1 MKIPLVSADIFMV
14 LLRLRALKRY
24 RTMVYEY
31 QIYCDEYR
39 HLQRGPFSQD
49 VKGRMIM
56 LEQEIIKLKRLL
68 AEYSLDVLEICYAA
82 EVETQVTI
90 EDGGYFSYNAILD
103 ITNLNGA
110 KPYIFDNCLNIL
122 DRTIGQ
128 HKGYRMLSTVFILLI
143 PISYSI
149 VFTSAIMNAISR
161 GLGHNT
167 DNDGGGSLFVRVG
180 GVISGVVGLV
190 AAGINMLVGL
200 DQLSILKFSTIVTWV
215 SSVLR

>member
-1 MKIPLVSADIFMV
+1 MV
-14 LLRLRALKRY
+14 DDCKN
-24 RTMVYEY
+24 
-31 QIYCDEYR
+31 YCDEYR
-39 HLQRGPFSQD
+39 YLQRSPFSSA
-49 VKGRMIM
+49 VETRMIVVQ
-56 LEQEIIKLKRLL
+56 QEIKELRRLL
-68 AEYSLDVLEICYAA
+68 AEYSLDVLEICHAA
-82 EVETQVTI
+82 GVETQVTI
-90 EDGGYFSYNAILD
+90 EDGGYFSYNAVLD

-161 GLGHNT
+161 VLDHNP
-167 DNDGGGSLFVRVG
+167 DKAGGGSLIIRVG
-180 GVISGVVGLV
+180 GVVSGVVGLV

-200 DQLSILKFSTIVTWV
+200 DQLSILKFSTVVTWV
-215 SSVLR
+215 SSMLR